1 MAKTISFYLV
11 YSFSL
16 KKYNFI
22 EKTKFYSKK
31 SERIYRKERFV
42 KKNSNEFPKL
52 LGICE
57 FCKKPCIRNC
67 YGRLTVKLKK
77 DVKNVFFSFN
87 IFIFLMNRGS
97 FQGQGD
103 LGHFRSQFSFIQLSL
118 MASAIFWYYWVFKN
132 SRIKSTRDETLRPI
146 LTAERNIFLS
156 MDKPSSSKT
165 VTDPR
170 SICREQNQEKP
181 T

>member
-1 MAKTISFYLV
+1 MKLLFAKRKCDQLPFGLLFFYKVGNFKGSWEGQNLFKTNFRCIISMAKTISFYLV

-77 DVKNVFFSFN
+77 DVKNVFFLL
-87 IFIFLMNRGS
+87 I
-97 FQGQGD
+97 
-103 LGHFRSQFSFIQLSL
+103 FSF
-118 MASAIFWYYWVFKN
+118 F
-132 SRIKSTRDETLRPI
+132 
-146 LTAERNIFLS
+146 
-156 MDKPSSSKT
+156 
-165 VTDPR
+165 
-170 SICREQNQEKP
+170 
-181 T
+181 